1 MILFQLTDIH
11 IGFAHE
17 DTLGIDVRNNF
28 LQLLDTLTEQT
39 FDLLVITGDLCY
51 QTGQTVIYQWIK
63 TELEKRQIP
72 YTLIPG
78 NHDDADLMRTCFDPA
93 ADEAPDAQWC
103 YAEKPGQPPLVFL
116 DTSSGVLPPAQCHF
130 LQQYLEHHQR
140 PICLFMHHPPLP
152 MGVPFMDQN
161 YPLRNS
167 DALLPL
173 LLAHPYPISIFCGH
187 YHVEKSLRL
196 HNIDVHITPSTFFQ
210 LNGQTTTFEIDHQH
224 PGYRRIFWDGE
235 RLEHSVHYFL

>member
-1 MILFQLTDIH
+1 MILFQITDIH
-11 IGFAHE
+11 IGFANE
-17 DTLGIDVRNNF
+17 ETFGIDVRGNF
-28 LQLLDTLTEQT
+28 RQLLDTLAPQT

-51 QTGQTVIYQWIK
+51 QTGQTIIYQWIK
-63 TELEKRQIP
+63 TELDRRQMS
-72 YTLIPG
+72 YLLLAG
-78 NHDDADLMRTCFDPA
+78 NHDDVGLMMACFDLS
-93 ADEAPDAQWC
+93 
-103 YAEKPGQPPLVFL
+103 AETPGTQLYYPGKAEQPPLAFL
-116 DTSSGVLPPAQCHF
+116 DTSSGVLPEAQLLF
-130 LQQYLEHHQR
+130 LQQYLETHQR

-210 LNGQTTTFEIDHQH
+210 LNGQIPTFEIDHKR
-224 PGYRRIFWDGE
+224 PGYRRIYWNGE
-235 RLEHSVHYFL
+235 RLEHTVHYLW